1 MVKIEMGE
9 LEVKLEFLEIKMKV
23 VLLLWDFNDD
33 KNIMLEIRV
42 GIGGDEVSIWVGD
55 FVRMYF
61 CYLEI

>member
-1 MVKIEMGE
+1 MKI
-9 LEVKLEFLEIKMKV
+9 

-61 CYLEI
+61 CYLEN